1 MAKSTPK
8 KQVEISKSLLI
19 KCYMNH
25 VLATETHPTS
35 VYKFCKENGLEEVEF
50 YNFYNSLEQLKASIW
65 QEVFDQTLLLL
76 EQDENYKSAPAVE
89 KGLSFYYSFFELMKA
104 NRSYFML
111 IKPAQSM
118 MIPNSL
124 MELKGLRSSILSF
137 AEQLF
142 NVESESKLKINK
154 SNVYAEAFWTQF
166 LVILGFW
173 YKDSSVNFTKTDA
186 LIEKSSLVFNDL
198 IQKKSLH
205 NLMDLG
211 KFLIKEVI

>member
-1 MAKSTPK
+1 
-8 KQVEISKSLLI
+8 
-19 KCYMNH
+19 
-25 VLATETHPTS
+25 
-35 VYKFCKENGLEEVEF
+35 
-50 YNFYNSLEQLKASIW
+50 
-65 QEVFDQTLLLL
+65 
-76 EQDENYKSAPAVE
+76 
-89 KGLSFYYSFFELMKA
+89 
-104 NRSYFML
+104 
-111 IKPAQSM
+111 M